1 MTKLTLILLAATVSL
16 LSQSVKQ
23 ATHISSAKM
32 DAAYP
37 KHSILLDHG
46 AYRVMAIGREKTGQ
60 SEIHLKDTDV
70 VYFVDGTAT
79 LVTGG
84 KLIDGKPTTP
94 DEVRGT
100 AVEGG
105 EKRDLK
111 AGDVITIPN
120 GMPHQFTNI
129 NAPCRYYL
137 VKIRTNDAGKPSVMV
152 QFAKGGA
159 LTKGDGYKVSV
170 SHRDKDGNA
179 EFHHRDS
186 DIMYFVR
193 GTATIV
199 TGGTL
204 AEPKTTGPEE
214 IRGTKVDNGVRQ
226 ALNPGD
232 VIVVPNTVNHQFV
245 DVKGP
250 LDYLVIKVRSAR

>member
-1 MTKLTLILLAATVSL
+1 MNKFTFILLTATSAL
-16 LSQSVKQ
+16 LSQGVKQ
-23 ATHISSAKM
+23 ATHIASAKIE
-32 DAAYP
+32 AAYA
-37 KHSILLDHG
+37 KHGTLLDHG
-46 AYRVMAIGREKTGQ
+46 AYRVMAIGRDKTGEG
-60 SEIHLKDTDV
+60 EIHRKHTDI
-70 VYFVDGTAT
+70 VYFVEGTAT
-79 LVTGG
+79 LLTGG
-84 KLIDGKPTTP
+84 KLIDGKSTAP
-94 DEVRGT
+94 DEVRG
-100 AVEGG
+100 AGIEGG

-129 NAPCRYYL
+129 HAPCRYYL
-137 VKIRTNDAGKPSVMV
+137 VKVRANDAGKAAVV
-152 QFAKGGA
+152 TAFAKGGA
-159 LTKGDGYKVSV
+159 LDRGDGYKVSV

-179 EFHHRDS
+179 EFHERDS

-204 AEPKTTGPEE
+204 AEPKPTGPEE
-214 IRGTKVDNGVRQ
+214 IRGTKVDSGVRQ
-226 ALNPGD
+226 ALKPGD

-250 LDYLVIKVRSAR
+250 LDYLVIKVRSTQ